1 MDDTNIPAQVEYP
14 LQNQEASAQA
24 LVDRFGARRED
35 FQDEIRLYL
44 GSEHLLN
51 ACQVLRDEFGFE
63 HFAGL
68 TGVDYAAYMP
78 LPKTEPRFHLVYFLH
93 SYQHNARIQLRVP
106 VSGMHPIV
114 PSVENVYWNANW
126 YEREVWDMFGVR
138 FEGNSDLRRILMP
151 YEWEGHPLRKDY
163 PLGYEEV
170 RFTFNE
176 EELDRLKP
184 SPKD

>member
-1 MDDTNIPAQVEYP
+1 
-14 LQNQEASAQA
+14 
-24 LVDRFGARRED
+24 
-35 FQDEIRLYL
+35 
-44 GSEHLLN
+44 
-51 ACQVLRDEFGFE
+51 
-63 HFAGL
+63 
-68 TGVDYAAYMP
+68 
-78 LPKTEPRFHLVYFLH
+78 YFLH